1 MWRRAWIGKAVGTA
15 QSGVRY
21 GGGPPD
27 DREGKAKQARR
38 ERVSESMPGSRDIPA
53 SQARMRLCRPCNE
66 VHPYTSTRNKSG
78 ISQRNGTTTP
88 TCRVLAAASAPLHCS
103 PWIPELCWLGS
114 RVRSWQRSKQASG
127 SSKTA
132 KPALPLTHRV
142 QWHRCYA
149 RRLLRALFSRVYL
162 DSGTIREPIPCD
174 EMRASELWSDAG
186 SCGGLLR

>member
-127 SSKTA
+127 SSETA
-132 KPALPLTHRV
+132 KPALPPDPPRPV
-142 QWHRCYA
+142 A
-149 RRLLRALFSRVYL
+149 PLLCPTTPTRTFLSGISRFGDDTRAN
-162 DSGTIREPIPCD
+162 P
-174 EMRASELWSDAG
+174 
-186 SCGGLLR
+186 LR